1 MESIVD
7 MLIRHESKRLDPYM
21 DCCAKPWRDCRCENK
36 GKLTIGVGRNLDD
49 MGLTEN
55 EARYLLENDLGR
67 VRAEL
72 DATLPWWRALD
83 EPRKTVLLNMTFNM
97 GLSRLLTFTKFLHAL
112 AHGDYQRAAG
122 EMLDSLWAK
131 QVHRRA
137 VELASLMQ
145 SPVET

>member
-1 MESIVD
+1 MDNIVD
-7 MLIRHESKRLDPYM
+7 MLIRHEGLKLKPY
-21 DCCAKPWRDCRCENK
+21 RDTV

-49 MGLTEN
+49 LGLTEN

-67 VRAEL
+67 IRCEL
-72 DATLPWWRALD
+72 DDALPWWRALD
-83 EPRKTVLLNMTFNM
+83 HPRQTVLLNMAFNM
-97 GLSRLLTFTKFLHAL
+97 GVPRLLTFTKFLHAL
-112 AHGDYQRAAG
+112 AHGEYQTAAG

-145 SPVET
+145 SPVEA